1 MVDAVRFAGGWLFDL
16 VMAGGE
22 VLVLTADHG
31 DLRPLRILGAH
42 AVDLE
47 CALSSPVQGPW
58 PPQAIAA
65 GADSCGSDDRVR
77 KIVLRALDDG
87 LADVR
92 LWGDQKAAGLGVG
105 VGGVGDSPV
114 LHRLSVAARAFKAQA
129 LAAAAAPS
137 HGDAAGTETFRRG
150 DLLRAAGA

>member
-1 MVDAVRFAGGWLFDL
+1 MVDAVRFAGGWLFDH

-31 DLRPLRILGAH
+31 DPRPLRILGAR

-58 PPQAIAA
+58 PPRAIAA
-65 GADSCGSDDRVR
+65 GADSCGSDARVR
-77 KIVLRALDDG
+77 RIVLKAIDDG

-92 LWGDQKAAGLGVG
+92 LWGDQDTADLG
-105 VGGVGDSPV
+105 GGVGSV
-114 LHRLSVAARAFKAQA
+114 RHRLSVAARAFKAHA
-129 LAAAAAPS
+129 LAAAAAS
-137 HGDAAGTETFRRG
+137 SCDGGTATETFRSG
-150 DLLRAAGA
+150 ESLRASGGS

>member
-1 MVDAVRFAGGWLFDL
+1 MVDAVRFAGGWLFDR
-16 VMAGGE
+16 VMAGEE

-58 PPQAIAA
+58 PPQAIAV
-65 GADSCGSDDRVR
+65 GADSCGSDSRVR
-77 KIVLRALDDG
+77 QIVLKAIDDG

-92 LWGDQKAAGLGVG
+92 LWGDQKTAGLGDG
-105 VGGVGDSPV
+105 IGDSPV

-137 HGDAAGTETFRRG
+137 HGAAVVTETFRRG
-150 DLLRAAGA
+150 ESLRAAGA